1 MKNSKINLKNLKI
14 LISFLFVFFASYSTN
29 ANDNLFEI
37 KGNNFTDTNVILSLL
52 KDIPDNLDEEYSN
65 EIIKILNSSYLF
77 SELSVK
83 FIDNKY
89 IIIVKEFPNIDKI
102 YFKNNERLDDEE
114 LQAIAFQ
121 SNLITFNLQSI
132 NQFINDT
139 KQLYESFGYNNVQIK
154 YSEKIYK
161 DTNTVDLYFEIEEG
175 KITKIKNIFINGNN
189 YILAQDIREIIKSK
203 TKTIKNIFA
212 NNNYKPATVERD
224 KILIKNYYKN
234 NGYLNAN
241 VDTKIEYLKTNE
253 VNIYYN
259 ITEGD
264 IYLLSSITFNDQNNL
279 LNTQSRDLVQ
289 KKIDNFLIEK
299 NYFSPEKI
307 RILKDEI
314 SSIILENDIEFF
326 EINISDKV
334 DKKNVEIF
342 FEILSIKPKYTKQI
356 NIIGNSRTYDRI
368 IRRELDIIE
377 GDAVYETQL
386 QNIREKLISL
396 NLFESVKVKE
406 EIIDEENVNI
416 IIEVEEKQTGTFNA
430 GVSVGTI
437 DGFAIVTGLRERNF
451 YGTGRS
457 VDVLINTSEDRSQFK
472 FITTDRLSYE
482 NEADISYSI
491 NYKEE
496 DFSKASSYNLD
507 TFSSGIGVGY
517 KLNKNIFHNIDLE
530 YVLKDYQITN
540 SSTVSNSILNTS
552 GVSMS
557 YLIKNNLRYSTLNP
571 GFISKSGNFINFN
584 NTIETPTSSSNGFVK
599 NIITLKKFTGINN
612 NILSIQTKIG
622 NIFSLN
628 NKDILTDNKFALGGR
643 WLRGFDSYGA
653 GPRNSRTSY
662 VGGNNLLVTKFDYSY
677 ELSKN
682 SNFPIYFNLFND
694 FGLLWENKTSPTN
707 SDNSLRSSAGF
718 GIKYYSPIGPIGLTW
733 GFPIMHEEYDIK
745 RMFLFSIGNI
755 D

>member
-14 LISFLFVFFASYSTN
+14 LISFLFIFFASYSTN

-37 KGNNFTDTNVILSLL
+37 EGNNFTDTNVILSLL

-65 EIIKILNSSYLF
+65 EIIKILNSSNLF

-89 IIIVKEFPNIDKI
+89 IIIVKEFPNIDKL
-102 YFKNNERLDDEE
+102 YFKNNERLSDEE

-139 KQLYESFGYNNVQIK
+139 KQLYESFGYNDVQIK

-224 KILIKNYYKN
+224 KIIIKNYYKN
-234 NGYLNAN
+234 YGYLNAN
-241 VDTKIEYLKTNE
+241 IETKIEYLKTNE
-253 VNIYYN
+253 VNIYFN

-279 LNTQSRDLVQ
+279 LNTQSGDLVQ

-314 SSIILENDIEFF
+314 SSIILDNDIEFF

-430 GVSVGTI
+430 GISVGTI

-540 SSTVSNSILNTS
+540 SSTVSNSILNSS

-584 NTIETPTSSSNGFVK
+584 NTIETPTSSSNGFVR

-694 FGLLWENKTSPTN
+694 YGLLWENKTSPTN

>member
-224 KILIKNYYKN
+224 KIIIKNYYKN

-279 LNTQSRDLVQ
+279 LNTQSSDLVQ

-377 GDAVYETQL
+377 GDAVHETQL